1 MITFN
6 KFHLSDNKEENYKT
20 ALLAIKGIID
30 LEIMPTGN
38 LANVAGLINYFLK
51 DLNWV
56 GFYLVNK
63 GRLEVG
69 PFIGLP
75 ACTKIEFNKGV
86 CGTSWGRAKT
96 IIVDD
101 VHQFPGHIAC
111 DSASNSEIVVPII
124 VNGNVVGVLDIDSPK
139 FTNFDQID
147 KKYLELIVE
156 ELKVI
161 FN

>member
-6 KFHLSDNKEENYKT
+6 KFHLSKNKEENYKN
-20 ALLAIKGIID
+20 ALTSIKDILD
-30 LEIMPTGN
+30 HEIMLTGN
-38 LANVAGLINYFLK
+38 LANVCGLINYFLK
-51 DLNWV
+51 DINWV

-75 ACTKIEFNKGV
+75 ACTKIELNKGV
-86 CGTSWGRAKT
+86 CGTSWCQAKT

-101 VHQFPGHIAC
+101 VHKFPGHIAC

-124 VNGNVVGVLDIDSPK
+124 VKGKVLGVLDIDSPK
-139 FTNFDQID
+139 YKNFDATDRI
-147 KKYLELIVE
+147 YLEKIIESIKAV
-156 ELKVI
+156 
-161 FN
+161 F

>member
-6 KFHLSDNKEENYKT
+6 KFHLSKNKEENYKN
-20 ALLAIKGIID
+20 ALTSIKDILD
-30 LEIMPTGN
+30 HEIMLTGN
-38 LANVAGLINYFLK
+38 LANVCGLINYFLN
-51 DLNWV
+51 DINWV

-75 ACTKIEFNKGV
+75 ACTKIELNKGV
-86 CGTSWGRAKT
+86 CGTSWCQAKT

-101 VHQFPGHIAC
+101 VHKFPGHIAC

-124 VNGNVVGVLDIDSPK
+124 VKGKVLGVLDIDSSK
-139 FTNFDQID
+139 YKNFDATDRI
-147 KKYLELIVE
+147 YLEKIIESITAV
-156 ELKVI
+156 
-161 FN
+161 F